1 MVLFYPIPVYFGIW
15 EYRFNL
21 YLSIAYC
28 HAHWNNFFSIFFFI
42 FFLLFISSNII
53 ETGGLE
59 FLDE

>member
-28 HAHWNNFFSIFFFI
+28 HAQFFF